1 VRTSLWFG
9 CGLALVACLI
19 LATWP
24 SRAPAYIGGPP
35 ATLGMMCNWSTH
47 VISVKVE
54 RVDKEKNVIIFR
66 KMADFKG
73 KWPADVIRQA
83 IPPGLAERQRIF
95 EWAESGKTT
104 LMFALESY
112 RWSHTYIDSLWYA
125 SNTADWQW
133 WNVSHGEPILL
144 RTFSGKP
151 DRLVASA
158 SAIVANKEVIVPCLT
173 DGTPEELRLKK
184 TKVQRMKASLKLL
197 DYNPRRDFAGWGG
210 DDFNRIAGM
219 PGFTHVSTLPRVDA
233 EAQAIS
239 VVDFDGDGKLDL
251 CIAGAGKVVLLQN
264 AGDYWNEVQLPYK
277 GGCRAAVWADYNGDG
292 RPDLLLAT
300 PSGPKLFTNMGNGTF
315 RDDSALLPK
324 ELSYNLTA
332 AAWIDYDGDGRP
344 DILLANGFHGLR
356 LYRNKYQPNP
366 YLALAGPNVPPTP
379 PAGPAFEDVSEQV
392 GLGPNGIGSD
402 VKGDTLTVCDVNGDG
417 RPDFLY
423 GAGTGLLVLNTP
435 KGFVAA
441 KDCGISYKTGKVGPV
456 FADFDNSGHAGLFV
470 PQMDGACRLFK
481 NDGKGRF
488 TDITAQAGDLAKPL
502 GLATCAAWGDFGN
515 DGKLDLVVGCLKG
528 PNRYFRNLGNGKFED
543 ATVALGLNQRIFNS
557 QAVALAD
564 LNNDGMLDMIFNN
577 EGQEPVVLL
586 GNSTTAKKT
595 PVALQVTGPLGIVG
609 SSVSVFDRQGQLVG
623 SRFIG
628 GGEGRGSQG
637 PPIAR
642 FSLMPGNYRVTTR
655 FSSGLVQTRNITVG
669 ETPIRT
675 LIDDRMSKVD

>member
-1 VRTSLWFG
+1 
-9 CGLALVACLI
+9 LALVACLI

-24 SRAPAYIGGPP
+24 SPAPAYIGGPP

-83 IPPGLAERQRIF
+83 IPPGMPERQRIF

-112 RWSHTYIDSLWYA
+112 KWSHTYIDSLWYA

-158 SAIVANKEVIVPCLT
+158 SAIVASKEVIVPCLT

-219 PGFTHVSTLPRVDA
+219 PGFTHISTLPRVDA

-251 CIAGAGKVVLLQN
+251 CIAGAGKIVLLQN
-264 AGDYWNEVQLPYK
+264 AGDYWNEVQLPYR

-356 LYRNKYQPNP
+356 LYRNKYQANP
-366 YLALAGPNVPPTP
+366 HLALAGPNVPPAP

-423 GAGTGLLVLNTP
+423 GAGTGMLVLNTP
-435 KGFVAA
+435 MGFVVA
-441 KDCGISYKTGKVGPV
+441 KDSGISYKAGKVGPV
-456 FADFDNSGHAGLFV
+456 FADFDNSGRPGLFV
-470 PQMDGACRLFK
+470 PQMDGACRLFR

-564 LNNDGMLDMIFNN
+564 LNNDGMLDMVFNN

-586 GNSTTAKKT
+586 GNPTTAKKT
-595 PVALQVTGPLGIVG
+595 PVAMQVTGPLGIVG
-609 SSVSVFDRQGQLVG
+609 SSVSVFDRKRQLMG
-623 SRFIG
+623 SRFLG

-637 PPIAR
+637 APIAR
-642 FSLMPGNYRVTTR
+642 FSLTPGSYEVVTR
-655 FSSGLVQTRNITVG
+655 FSSGLVQTKDITVG

-675 LIDDRMSKVD
+675 IIDDRMSKVD